1 MKSNFIKSKIFI
13 LTENA
18 DGELYSIETDE
29 YNDIVN
35 DWYGDCKFVPA
46 NDAKVYFATYDGVPV
61 NPYLYNDFISL
72 IDCLRDLDINRQK
85 QDFNGGKQMI
95 NTEIFKY
102 ESYNNYT
109 CFDETLKMVNDL
121 IKEKKIQKSD
131 IIEYRTENWSEE
143 TEEGTYYHYRA
154 IISWWE

>member
-35 DWYGDCKFVPA
+35 DWYGDCKFIPS
-46 NDAKVYFATYDGVPV
+46 NDARVFFATYDGVPV

-72 IDCLRDLDINRQK
+72 VDCLRELDINR
-85 QDFNGGKQMI
+85 
-95 NTEIFKY
+95 
-102 ESYNNYT
+102 
-109 CFDETLKMVNDL
+109 
-121 IKEKKIQKSD
+121 
-131 IIEYRTENWSEE
+131 
-143 TEEGTYYHYRA
+143 
-154 IISWWE
+154 